1 MQTKL
6 SIFCDKVIE
15 AGWLAAAIVTPLFF
29 NVYSN
34 RVFEPDKLTLL
45 RSIAL
50 VMAVAWIIKM
60 LEAGSW
66 KLEAGSQQPATSDQQ
81 SASSFQ
87 PSALRIPLVLP
98 TLLLAAV
105 YILTTITSVTPRT
118 SLWGSY
124 QRLQGTYTTLSYMVV
139 FLLTLQT
146 LRTRE
151 QLDRLITVMMLVSLP
166 IGLYGIVQHYGLDPL
181 PWASPVH
188 RRVASAMG
196 NSIFVA
202 AYLIMVVPLTMGR
215 LIESLS
221 ALLREE
227 ESALSHFILAACYIF
242 ILAVQLICIV
252 FTQSRGP
259 FLGLL
264 GGAFFFLLLFAL
276 VRRVRWLAL
285 TAIGAAIAIIAFLIV
300 FNLPQSPLA
309 PLKDLPYLGRLGR
322 VMETQ
327 TGTGRVRV
335 LIWQGAVDMIA
346 ASPLR
351 AIIGYGPESMFVAYN
366 PYYPPELAH
375 VEARGASPDRSH
387 NETFDALVIT
397 GFIGFVVYLFLFGS
411 LFYHGLKWLGFIAN
425 PQQRTLFVAL
435 WLAGGALGGL
445 LPRLIEGSFIFAGVG
460 IPLGI
465 MAGLSLYI
473 SIFTLFIQGRQGS
486 NSEPGPGTRDYL
498 LLIALLSAIVAH
510 FIEIHFGIA
519 IAATRTY
526 FWLYA
531 ALLVVVG
538 FFLARGRLQAPKPS
552 SRRRRRRR
560 RRPTRLSA
568 WFSPPLVTYSLLG
581 GLILTT
587 MVYDFVIMEKP
598 YGLLWLILLIW
609 LFSGVVFVAQ
619 MGKASSRRGG
629 AWWLRSLASYLLV
642 SGVCLAL
649 FWFIHYSR
657 LPPKAEPRNIITVY
671 YLWLFASAAL
681 MALSMMRGRTLP
693 RTLWRKTNLLLY
705 PVLIAGVALLIF
717 FTNIN
722 VVRAD
727 IVFKQGL
734 FYEGKDWNQSVGLY
748 HIALQL
754 APSQDYYLL
763 FLGRAYVEMA
773 NAAPDASQRDA
784 LFEEARKV
792 LERARELNPLNTDH
806 TANLARMY
814 RSWGEATDDPMER
827 AEKLDKALEY
837 YRKATILSPNNA
849 QLFNEWGS
857 LHHFRGEYGEA
868 IGKYQRSLTL
878 DKEYIDTYLLLGD
891 AYRAMENLEGAAEAY
906 RRAIELD
913 PKAPQ
918 AHSLLGL
925 VYAQQGKL
933 EEAVL
938 ENLAVIEISPN
949 DYPSHKNLALL
960 YRDLGRIEEALAEAR
975 IALKLAP
982 EEERAK
988 LEEFIAKLSP
998 DEELIQSYLSQG
1010 QAYLDKK
1017 ELDKAAEAY
1026 TKALALDPNLV
1037 QAHSAL
1043 GYIYAQQGRLQEA
1056 VEENLKVLE
1065 LAPRDYASHKN
1076 LAILYQ
1082 QLGRIDEAI
1091 AEAKTAL
1098 ELAPEGDKPALKD
1111 FIAQLETRG
1120 LPESEEHKT
1129 P

>member
-1 MQTKL
+1 VQTKL
-6 SIFCDKVIE
+6 SVFCDRVIE

-29 NVYSN
+29 DVYSS

-50 VMAVAWIIKM
+50 VMAVAWVIKV
-60 LEAGSW
+60 LDAGSW
-66 KLEAGSQQPATSDQQ
+66 KLATSSQLPI
-81 SASSFQ
+81 FKT
-87 PSALRIPLVLP
+87 PLVFP
-98 TLLLAAV
+98 TLLLAMV
-105 YILTTITSVTPRT
+105 YIFTTITSVTPRI

-124 QRLQGTYTTLSYMVV
+124 QRLQGTYTTLAYMVV
-139 FLLTLQT
+139 FLLALQT

-151 QLDRLITVMMLVSLP
+151 QLDRLITVMILVSLP
-166 IGLYGIVQHYGLDPL
+166 IGLYGIIQHYRLDPL
-181 PWASPVH
+181 PWAAEVSG
-188 RRVASAMG
+188 RVASAMG

-215 LIESLS
+215 LIEYLS

-227 ESALSHFILAACYIF
+227 ENALPHFILAACHIF
-242 ILAVQLICIV
+242 LLAVQLICIV

-259 FLGLL
+259 FLGLM
-264 GGAFFFLLLFAL
+264 GGAFFFLLLLAL
-276 VRRVRWLAL
+276 IRRVRWLAVVSIV
-285 TAIGAAIAIIAFLIV
+285 TAVAIALFLIA
-300 FNLPQSPLA
+300 FNLPNTPFA

-322 VMETQ
+322 VLETE

-351 AIIGYGPESMFVAYN
+351 ALIGYGPESMFVAYN

-397 GFIGFVVYLFLFGS
+397 GLVGFLAYLFLFGS
-411 LFYHGLKWLGFIAN
+411 LFYHGFRWLGFIAN

-435 WLAGGALGGL
+435 WLAGGTLGAL
-445 LPRLIEGSFIFAGVG
+445 LPRLIEGTFIFAGVG

-465 MAGLSLYI
+465 MAGLGLYI
-473 SIFTLFIQGRQGS
+473 SIFTLFLQGRQGS
-486 NSEPGPGTRDYL
+486 GSDLGLWTEDYL

-531 ALLVVVG
+531 ALLVIVCSLLG
-538 FFLARGRLQAPKPS
+538 KEGRLQTSDPS
-552 SRRRRRRR
+552 SRRRRGRKRRI
-560 RRPTRLSA
+560 TAASA
-568 WFSPPLVTYSLLG
+568 WLSPPVVTYSLLG

-587 MVYDFVIMEKP
+587 MVFDFVIMEKP
-598 YGLLWLILLIW
+598 YGLLWLILLTW

-619 MGKASSRRGG
+619 GEMRAPSRRRG
-629 AWWLRSLASYLLV
+629 AWWLYSLASYLLV
-642 SGVCLAL
+642 SGACLAL
-649 FWFIHYSR
+649 FWFIHSSR
-657 LPPKAEPRNIITVY
+657 FPPKAEARDLITVY

-681 MALSMMRGRTLP
+681 IAMSMMRGMTLP
-693 RTLWRKTNLLLY
+693 RLLWRKTNLLLY
-705 PVLIAGVALLIF
+705 PILIAGVVLLIF
-717 FTNIN
+717 VTNIN

-727 IVFKQGL
+727 IVYKQGL
-734 FYEGKDWNQSVGLY
+734 FYEGKQWDQSVALY
-748 HIALQL
+748 KSALQL
-754 APSQDYYLL
+754 APDQDYYLL

-773 NAAPDASQRDA
+773 GAASDASQRSL

-792 LERARELNPLNTDH
+792 LEQARGLNPLNTDH
-806 TANLARMY
+806 TANLARLY
-814 RSWGEATDDPMER
+814 RRWGEMTDDPVER
-827 AEKLDKALEY
+827 AEKLDRALEY
-837 YRKATILSPNNA
+837 YREATALSPHSA

-868 IGKYQRSLTL
+868 IEKYQRSLSL

-891 AYRAMENLEGAAEAY
+891 AYRAIENLDRAAEAY
-906 RRAIELD
+906 KRAIELD

-938 ENLAVIEISPN
+938 ENLAVIEVAPN
-949 DYPSHKNLALL
+949 DYASHKNLALL
-960 YRDLGRIEEALAEAR
+960 YKELGRTEEAIAKAR
-975 IALKLAP
+975 IALELAP
-982 EEERAK
+982 EGERAK
-988 LEEFIAKLSP
+988 LEEFIAQLSP
-998 DEELIQSYLSQG
+998 DEGLIQSYLSQG
-1010 QAYLDKK
+1010 QDYLAKN

-1026 TKALALDPNLV
+1026 SQALTLDPNLV
-1037 QAHSAL
+1037 EAHSAL

-1056 VEENLKVLE
+1056 VEENLRVLE

-1076 LAILYQ
+1076 LALLYQ
-1082 QLGRIDEAI
+1082 QLGQIAEAI

-1098 ELAPEGDKPALKD
+1098 ELAPEGDRTALED
-1111 FIAQLETRG
+1111 FIAQLEG
-1120 LPESEEHKT
+1120 QK
-1129 P
+1129 